1 MPINVTKIRI
11 KIKGKGKD
19 IVNFKDFTKIINKYR
34 DKLSPGNRYW
44 YIIKD
49 IESIISNYK
58 CNKVFSR
65 LSYEQEEEIKN
76 SAFDNYRNDGYTR
89 PILSYYVDEIMKK
102 VNGEILERV

>member
-1 MPINVTKIRI
+1 MPINVTKIRV

-19 IVNFKDFTKIINKYR
+19 IVNFKDFAKIISKYR
-34 DKLSPGNRYW
+34 DKLNSDNRYW
-44 YIIKD
+44 YIIRD
-49 IESIISNYK
+49 IESILSNYK

-65 LSYEQEEEIKN
+65 LSYEQEEEIKD

>member
-19 IVNFKDFTKIINKYR
+19 IVNFKDFIKIINEYR
-34 DKLSPGNRYW
+34 DRLGLNNRYS
-44 YIIKD
+44 YIIRN
-49 IESIISNYK
+49 IENILSNYK

-76 SAFDNYRNDGYTR
+76 SAFDNYRNNRYTR
-89 PILSYYVDEIMKK
+89 SLLSYYIDEIMRK